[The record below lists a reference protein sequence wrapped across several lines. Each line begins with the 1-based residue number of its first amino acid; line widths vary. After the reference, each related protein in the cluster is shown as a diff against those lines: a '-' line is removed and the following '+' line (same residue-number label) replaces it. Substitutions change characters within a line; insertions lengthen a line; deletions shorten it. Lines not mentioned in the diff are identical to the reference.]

1 MAKVTPFET
10 YQKYLS
16 LKNHFTNKKYDYF
29 KYSGK
34 ARATVTS
41 FNARKDK
48 YFFEKLSRQKR
59 DEEIVDFFVSN
70 FLAADNP
77 SNVWIGEI
85 TRNGEDNYK
94 EWMRR
99 RQSLSY
105 LFAEESGNLFSEFK
119 LDQIF
124 KCDKGHP
131 ILLRKFMGGYISLE
145 TMVIY
150 EKIFHYSK
158 DWSKKLLDPVW
169 ETVSSKI
176 QKYEPF
182 LNIDMFQY
190 KKILR
195 GIINE

>member
-1 MAKVTPFET
+1 MSPFET

-29 KYSGK
+29 KYRGK

-85 TRNGEDNYK
+85 TRNGEDNYR

-105 LFAEESGNLFSEFK
+105 LFTQESEGIFSEFK
-119 LDQIF
+119 LDEIF

-150 EKIFHYSK
+150 EKIFQYSK
-158 DWSKKLLDPVW
+158 KWSKKLLDPAW

-182 LNIDMFQY
+182 LNIDIFQY
-190 KKILR
+190 KKLLR
-195 GIINE
+195 DIINE